1 MDPWPYTDALGRA
14 WHVYDFK
21 VVQGRKRAVPINSW
35 SAEGRAFVAIDT
47 GAVMIYNFGLVA
59 YHVTEPKILA
69 DQLRVAKPPR
79 ASAAE
84 RMDANR

>member
-1 MDPWPYTDALGRA
+1 MEPFAFTDTSGRA
-14 WHVYDFK
+14 WQVYDFK
-21 VVQGRKRAVPINSW
+21 VIEGRKRAVPINNW
-35 SAEGRAFVAIDT
+35 AAEGRAFVAIDT

-69 DQLRVAKPPR
+69 DQLHFAKPR